1 MSECIDYYFW
11 INSDWAYF
19 GNPRLK
25 SMAARHGLTINY
37 YPVDITAVYARTGGI
52 KLQLRSKER
61 KDYRL
66 LEMRRFRDLLGMP
79 INLEPKFM
87 PATGQLPSYF
97 VIAAQQRG
105 IDVHDLVHAI
115 MTAVWVEDRDIE
127 NEATLVAIADGL
139 GLDGQS
145 LLKEAGL
152 PAPEKAYFD
161 YTNRAIERGMFGA
174 PFYFFRDEAFWGQDR
189 LDYLDRVI
197 TDALGAKASGAKAAQ
212 SPAATM
218 RTAANR

>member
-1 MSECIDYYFW
+1 MTESIDYYFW

-25 SMAARHGLTINY
+25 AMAERYKLKINY

-79 INLEPKFM
+79 IHLEPKFM
-87 PATGQLPSYF
+87 PANVQLPSCF
-97 VIAAQQRG
+97 VIAAEQRG
-105 IDVHDLVHAI
+105 LDVHDLTHAV
-115 MTAVWVEDRDIE
+115 MTAAWVEDRDIE
-127 NEATLVAIADGL
+127 DEATLVAIADKL
-139 GLDGQS
+139 GLDGEG
-145 LLKEAGL
+145 LLREATQ
-152 PAPEKAYFD
+152 AAAERAYFE

-189 LDYLDRVI
+189 LEYLDRTI
-197 TDALGAKASGAKAAQ
+197 AKALGWSATPSMRAAS
-212 SPAATM
+212 
-218 RTAANR
+218 

>member
-1 MSECIDYYFW
+1 MSETIDYYFW

-25 SMAARHGLTINY
+25 EMAQRYGLKINY

-52 KLQLRSKER
+52 KLQLRSSER
-61 KDYRL
+61 KDYRF

-79 INLEPKFM
+79 INLEPKYM

-97 VIAAQQRG
+97 VIAAEQRG
-105 IDVHDLVHAI
+105 LDVHDLTHAI

-127 NEATLVAIADGL
+127 DEATLVAIADKL
-139 GLDGQS
+139 GLDGEG
-145 LLKEAGL
+145 LLHEAKQ
-152 PAPEKAYFD
+152 PAPERAYFE
-161 YTNRAIERGMFGA
+161 YTNRGIERGMFGA

-189 LDYLDRVI
+189 LEYLDRTI
-197 TDALGAKASGAKAAQ
+197 AKALGFSTAPPMRAAS
-212 SPAATM
+212 
-218 RTAANR
+218 